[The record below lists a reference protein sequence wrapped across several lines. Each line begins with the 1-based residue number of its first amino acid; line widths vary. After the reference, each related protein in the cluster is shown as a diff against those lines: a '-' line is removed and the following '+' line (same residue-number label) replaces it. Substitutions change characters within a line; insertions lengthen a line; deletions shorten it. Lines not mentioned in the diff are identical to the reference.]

1 MMWKAFYHSI
11 CTCLIFPTRLKVLQ
25 KYSFIHSLNNYVL
38 GTSCMQVTVPSFG
51 DQAVKLTWSMPSRSS
66 LAWKMN
72 IKHQLPQ
79 MMNTYCDKS

>member
-1 MMWKAFYHSI
+1 
-11 CTCLIFPTRLKVLQ
+11 
-25 KYSFIHSLNNYVL
+25 
-38 GTSCMQVTVPSFG
+38 MQVTVPSFG